1 MADISTLLDTISVY
15 QTQYDQVDKL
25 WNYFSVVTLAM
36 VGFVIGNDKATRT
49 LKEPL
54 AIVAVYWV
62 FCIGNHAALIT
73 GQEQLE
79 QLGTMVTNQVAIL
92 MDASK
97 IEDSKISSISEKSA
111 PIADQDPSVG
121 EQAKSITSIMSDV
134 NAKAFLPLGTQ
145 DIKWFHLGVIAAISL
160 GVMAVAYLRMQSR
173 KAGT

>member
-62 FCIGNHAALIT
+62 FCIGNHAALIR

-79 QLGTMVTNQVAIL
+79 QLGHMVTSQAIEL
-92 MDASK
+92 TSSGFDVSLGEFKPLSSAS
-97 IEDSKISSISEKSA
+97 I
-111 PIADQDPSVG
+111 G
-121 EQAKSITSIMSDV
+121 
-134 NAKAFLPLGTQ
+134 
-145 DIKWFHLGVIAAISL
+145 WFHLGVIAAISL
-160 GVMAVAYLRMQSR
+160 GLMVVAYLRMQSR
-173 KAGT
+173 KAET